1 MIRLVSDLPDISGFD
16 AGYLKI
22 KCLYDSFRFDNR
34 VLFWRQQGGAY
45 ISLSGGNMTIS
56 GGAVYTE
63 ELFEF
68 LSLISPSSVF
78 CPEDTAIKLKN
89 NYTAVNVMRRLGDIS
104 GETVGDRLSSDELYK
119 LFDIPDFS
127 LPPYPEFA
135 VDWCRRLNRGCA
147 EYYGIK
153 EKCAALSFN
162 SGNYALINGIVSKEK
177 GYGKKALTAIIQK
190 NRGKYIIACCE
201 DRLTGY
207 YEKYGF
213 EKLSKR
219 FAIINEYE

>member
-1 MIRLVSDLPDISGFD
+1 MNCISFLIYPIFRCRLIPNLLWIG
-16 AGYLKI
+16 AGGL
-22 KCLYDSFRFDNR
+22 
-34 VLFWRQQGGAY
+34 
-45 ISLSGGNMTIS
+45 
-56 GGAVYTE
+56 
-63 ELFEF
+63 
-68 LSLISPSSVF
+68 
-78 CPEDTAIKLKN
+78 TA
-89 NYTAVNVMRRLGDIS
+89 
-104 GETVGDRLSSDELYK
+104 
-119 LFDIPDFS
+119 
-127 LPPYPEFA
+127 
-135 VDWCRRLNRGCA
+135 GCA

-201 DRLTGY
+201 DRLTGF

-219 FAIINEYE
+219 FAIINEYK